1 MNQEQETKLNREIR
15 QQMLKV
21 RNDAIVTGMKS
32 ALSVVLDMCKKGK
45 SDKEKIK
52 EIKEFCERGIH
63 NGSKKN
69 E

>member
-1 MNQEQETKLNREIR
+1 
-15 QQMLKV
+15 MLKV

-63 NGSKKN
+63 NGTKKN

>member
-32 ALSVVLDMCKKGK
+32 ALSVVLDMCNKGK

>member
-1 MNQEQETKLNREIR
+1 MNQEQEAKLNKEIR

-52 EIKEFCERGIH
+52 EIKEFCEL
-63 NGSKKN
+63 
-69 E
+69 

>member
-1 MNQEQETKLNREIR
+1 MNQEQEAKLNKEIR

-32 ALSVVLDMCKKGK
+32 ALSVVLDMCNKGK

>member
-1 MNQEQETKLNREIR
+1 
-15 QQMLKV
+15 MLKV

-32 ALSVVLDMCKKGK
+32 ALSVVLDMCNKGK